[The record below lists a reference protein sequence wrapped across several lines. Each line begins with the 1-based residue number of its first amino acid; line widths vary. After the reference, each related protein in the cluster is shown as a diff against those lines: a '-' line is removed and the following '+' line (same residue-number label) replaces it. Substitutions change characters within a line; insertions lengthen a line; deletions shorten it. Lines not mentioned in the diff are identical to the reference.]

1 MKKDIILIG
10 GGGHCHSSIDVI
22 EAEGKYKILGILDL
36 PELVGSKIMD
46 YEVIGTDDDIARFA
60 GTVGNFLITVGQI
73 KSHEKRKQLFER
85 VKNAGGSLPVII
97 SPFAYVSKSSE
108 IGEGSIVMHHALI
121 NANVKIGMNC
131 IINSKALIEHD
142 SVIGNHCH
150 ISTGSIIN
158 GIVNVGDGV
167 FFGSGAVSVQGSVI
181 PANAFVKANSLFYIK

>member
-22 EAEGKYKILGILDL
+22 EAEGKYRILGILEL

-46 YEVIGTDDDIARFA
+46 YEVIGTDDDITRFA
-60 GTVGNFLITVGQI
+60 TSVGNFLITVGQI
-73 KSHEKRKQLFER
+73 KSHEKRKQLFEK
-85 VKNAGGSLPVII
+85 VKNAGGILPVII
-97 SPFAYVSKSSE
+97 SPLAYVSKSSK
-108 IGEGSIVMHHALI
+108 IGEGTIVMHHALI
-121 NANVKIGMNC
+121 NANVKVGMNC

-158 GIVNVGDGV
+158 GNVVAGDGV

-181 PANAFVKANSLFYIK
+181 PPGSFVRAKSLYYRK